1 MTEGPLAVANAA
13 GSGRAS
19 ARAEVVAFGAGQVF
33 DGLAADAGQRDD
45 GRSRCFDDRTSGM
58 RQHP

>member
-58 RQHP
+58 